1 MELVGERSAVTE
13 KARPSQA
20 SSLPA
25 GTSIVYFGN
34 DWFAIN
40 RTSSHHIARRL
51 TERFPLL
58 YVESPGM
65 RAPKTSGRDWSKV
78 LRKLWGAFQ
87 LPRQIDHQMWH
98 VIVPQIPFRRLPF
111 IKALNQAFGVI
122 LLKRAMKKIGLRGD
136 LVWFASPDMGQLAG
150 KLSEQLSVYYCIDDY
165 ASLPGV
171 DAREIA
177 RLDEELA
184 RRAGQVFV
192 SSPALVEGKLKLNPS
207 TKYSPHGVD
216 VALFERACDPDL
228 EIAAGARDLR
238 HPVIGFFGAVEA
250 WVDLELLS
258 FLGRA
263 KPEWTFLMIGRAE
276 VPLGELERMPNFIF
290 VGPKPYETLPSWA
303 KAFDVAII
311 PFQQN
316 ELVRNVNPLKLR
328 EYLATGK
335 PVVSVPMPEVKRFAH
350 CVALASTPEEFLREI
365 ERALSEDD
373 DDKRL
378 ERRREVSGMTWD
390 ARVTEV
396 LEVVAARFPVR
407 AKS

>member
-1 MELVGERSAVTE
+1 MELVGERTAVSNATGE
-13 KARPSQA
+13 PG
-20 SSLPA
+20 SLPA
-25 GTSIVYFGN
+25 DLSLVYFGN

-40 RTSSHHIARRL
+40 RTSSHHIALRL
-51 TERFPLL
+51 AEQFPLL

-65 RAPKTSGRDWSKV
+65 RAPKTSGRDLSKIWK
-78 LRKLWGAFQ
+78 KLWGAFQ
-87 LPRQIDHQMWH
+87 PPRQIGQQMWH
-98 VIVPQIPFRRLPF
+98 MIVPQIPFRRLPF
-111 IKALNQAFGVI
+111 INALNRVFGVL
-122 LLKRAMKKIGLRGD
+122 LLKRAMKKIGVRGD
-136 LVWFASPDMGQLAG
+136 LIWFASPDMGRLAG
-150 KLSEQLSVYYCIDDY
+150 KLGERLSVYYCIDDY

-192 SSPALVEGKLKLNPS
+192 SSPALVDGKLKLNPT

-216 VALFERACDPDL
+216 VALFERACDPHL
-228 EIAAGARDLR
+228 EVAQGAQGLR
-238 HPVIGFFGAVEA
+238 HPVVGFYGAVEA

-263 KPEWTFLMIGRAE
+263 RPNWTFLMIGRVE

-290 VGPKPYETLPSWA
+290 AGPKPYETLPAWA

-311 PFQQN
+311 PFVQN

-335 PVVSVPMPEVKRFAH
+335 PVVSVPMPELTKFAH
-350 CVALASTPEEFLREI
+350 CVGLASTPQEFLREI
-365 ERALSEDD
+365 ERALSEDNEQR
-373 DDKRL
+373 RL

-390 ARVTEV
+390 ARVSEV
-396 LEVVAARFPVR
+396 LGVVAARFHSL